1 MQEIIDEKDNF
12 MWEQEIIIS
21 ELQIDLEEV
30 NTQSQ

>member
-12 MWEQEIIIS
+12 MREQEIIIS

-30 NTQSQ
+30 NI